1 MMMMMIIIIITI
13 IITIIIV
20 IIIPTSPKKNLPS
33 STFYIVEA
41 PRSPAPKAA
50 SQARVGDLQ
59 QKRVPLKSKR
69 MMVGDFAIITE
80 LDDGKIYRKPLYLM
94 VF

>member
-1 MMMMMIIIIITI
+1 MII

-20 IIIPTSPKKNLPS
+20 IIIPTSQKRNLPS

-50 SQARVGDLQ
+50 SQAVGDLQ
-59 QKRVPLKSKR
+59 QKIGGRFCHQGTDELWYPLVMTNIAMENGLFIDGLPIKN
-69 MMVGDFAIITE
+69 GDFPW
-80 LDDGKIYRKPLYLM
+80 LC
-94 VF
+94 